1 MKSLNEI
8 IGQAK
13 LTKVGTIIARYIL
26 DHTTEAC
33 FMTSTELADTLDVSE
48 GFYYSFFPAQLVLVD
63 IWIFRNIYTNTT

>member
-33 FMTSTELADTLDVSE
+33 FMTSTELADTLDV
-48 GFYYSFFPAQLVLVD
+48 FVFPAQLVLVD